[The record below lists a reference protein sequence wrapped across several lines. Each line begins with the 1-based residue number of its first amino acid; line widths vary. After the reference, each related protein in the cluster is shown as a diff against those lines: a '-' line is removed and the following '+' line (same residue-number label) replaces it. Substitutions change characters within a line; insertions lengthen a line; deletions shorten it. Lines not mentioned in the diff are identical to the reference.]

1 MSSPSTPY
9 KQCSRCVMDTSDPD
23 IKFGENGYCNHC
35 VDFLERRALF
45 NYQGEKSDKELV
57 RLFAEMKKAGKGKKY
72 DCILGISGGVDSSY
86 AAYLAKQAGLRVLGI
101 HLDNGWNSEEA
112 VHNIKNIANKLEID
126 YESYVLDWKEFK
138 ALQLSFLKASV
149 PEAETPTDIAI
160 LASMFHF
167 AKKYKVKHI
176 ISGGNFATEGI
187 LPKFWHYDAKDKRYL
202 KAIHKKFGNGGLKKF
217 PTFGYLTEMYRKVF
231 RGVKIAYILNFVP
244 YEKEEAMAFLKK
256 ELDWKYYGGKHYE
269 SKYTAFIQSY
279 YLMKK
284 FDIDYRRA
292 NYASLVVTG
301 KISKEDANKAL
312 ETLPYNMENVEKEK
326 AYIAKKIGISIEEFN
341 EIIDAPPK
349 WYTDYPNNE
358 AKLAFI
364 YNTYRKLYKKEKL
377 GSF

>member
-1 MSSPSTPY
+1 MSSPSAPY

-23 IKFGENGYCNHC
+23 IKFDEEGKCNHC
-35 VDFLERRALF
+35 VDFLERRVLH
-45 NYQGEKSDKELV
+45 NYQGEKSDKELAA
-57 RLFAEMKKAGKGKKY
+57 LYAQMKEDGKGKKY

-86 AAYLAKQAGLRVLGI
+86 AAYLAKKNGLRVLGV

-112 VHNIKNIANKLEID
+112 VQNIKNIANKLEID
-126 YESYVLDWKEFK
+126 YESYVLDWQEFR

-160 LASMFHF
+160 LAALFHYS
-167 AKKYKVKHI
+167 KKYKVKYI
-176 ISGGNFATEGI
+176 VSGGNFATEGI

-202 KAIHKKFGNGGLKKF
+202 KAIHKKFGNGRIKKF
-217 PTFGYLTEMYRKVF
+217 PTFGFMTEMYHKLIKK
-231 RGVKIAYILNFVP
+231 VKIVYLLNYVP

-284 FDIDYRRA
+284 FNIDYRRA
-292 NYASLVVTG
+292 NYASLVCTG
-301 KISKEDANKAL
+301 VISKEDALKDL
-312 ETLPYNMENVEKEK
+312 ETLPYNMEKVVKEK
-326 AYIAKKIGISIEEFN
+326 AYIAKKLGISIEEFDA
-341 EIIDAPPK
+341 IIDAPPK

-364 YNTYRKLYKKEKL
+364 YNTYRKLYKKDKL

>member
-1 MSSPSTPY
+1 
-9 KQCSRCVMDTSDPD
+9 MDTSDPD
-23 IKFGENGYCNHC
+23 IKFDEDGYCNHC
-35 VDFLERRALF
+35 VDFLERRALY

-57 RLFAEMKKAGKGKKY
+57 KLFAEMKEAGKGKKY

-86 AAYLAKQAGLRVLGI
+86 AAYLAKQNGLRVLGV

-112 VHNIKNIANKLEID
+112 VQNIKNIAKKLDID

-160 LASMFHF
+160 LAALFHY
-167 AKKYKVKHI
+167 AKKYKIKHI
-176 ISGGNFATEGI
+176 VSGGNFATEGI

-202 KAIHKKFGNGGLKKF
+202 KAIHKKFGNGRIKKF
-217 PTFGYLTEMYRKVF
+217 PTFGYLTEAYHKVIKK
-231 RGVKIAYILNFVP
+231 VKIVYILNYVP
-244 YEKEEAMAFLKK
+244 YEKEESMAFLKK

-284 FDIDYRRA
+284 FGIDYRRA
-292 NYASLVVTG
+292 NLASLVVTG
-301 KISKEDANKAL
+301 AVTKEEAL
-312 ETLPYNMENVEKEK
+312 KQLEPLPYDMEKVVKEK
-326 AYIAKKIGISIEEFN
+326 AYIAKKLGISVEEFD

-358 AKLAFI
+358 AKLKFI